1 MRPMQSLE
9 PTKSSLVFVTAAS
22 VVALL
27 LCVVVGTL
35 GLSQV
40 RAARADLEDKRAQVE
55 DGRQYAKRLQD
66 SERRYFQA
74 LDDLKH
80 LEKSASTRAYIPT
93 LLKQLEQTA
102 LSVNLKVTA
111 VRPIMEAKR
120 ATPRKTEGEN
130 VDKGDAAAQK
140 EEKPPYAGQK
150 IEVKC
155 EGTYAN
161 ALSFLYRLTTF
172 PKILTVNSVAMAPA
186 TSSRLPGASSNRLE
200 VTFNLTAFVLD
211 EPKAADID
219 AAQPGVI
226 GGHKKDVED
235 MEKTSASSSGPSGQ
249 GRREDH

>member
-1 MRPMQSLE
+1 MRPMRNLE
-9 PTKSSLVFVTAAS
+9 PTKGSLVFVTAAS

-40 RAARADLEDKRAQVE
+40 RAARADLEEKRAQVE

-111 VRPIMEAKR
+111 VRPIVEAKR
-120 ATPRKTEGEN
+120 ATPRKTEGEDG
-130 VDKGDAAAQK
+130 DKGDAAAKK

-186 TSSRLPGASSNRLE
+186 TSSRLPGMNSNRLE

-219 AAQPGVI
+219 AGQAGVI

-235 MEKTSASSSGPSGQ
+235 FQKSSTKDGPSGQ
-249 GRREDH
+249 ERREDN